1 MSKNNHV
8 FQVLVGAGNQALL
21 TVGETVADL
30 VADNVI
36 GKIGIFDAKTN
47 LAVDGSSTPS
57 EIYIAV
63 AVDNNG
69 DGVVDGV
76 KKSAGQ
82 KINLKGLKGYE
93 FTPYQAPLPQIVTI
107 SDYVNTLG
115 NTEYIIRLEFR
126 NQEIY
131 KNIGYNQ
138 YSKAYSIIT
147 DGTAITPVDAN
158 QITIKMVNAINNDPL
173 QLVTAKA
180 IAANAIT
187 ITTHSTSADYSVGDV
202 MTLADVAVIETF
214 NATAADADK
223 VYSSIQITTNSLGIN
238 KFFQINTKYYTPR
251 QTVVI
256 PSLVSGFDG
265 AGTITITQNIKNEQG
280 SGYDIKMKEYEAA
293 GWDAT
298 GPYRQ
303 YATTGL
309 PKDELIYAAS
319 ETAKYHQIVL
329 TTEDSS
335 YGGFQTFYN
344 TVSNII
350 AIPQA
355 DTTTLASI
363 IAVLGGITGIDR
375 SSLLFTVDAGANVA
389 NNTTG
394 TETFTATPSAT
405 AVSYVWTQVSGPGTA
420 TLTNKN
426 TNKMT
431 ASGMVDGTYVF
442 QVVAT
447 DVNGTTASDTVSV
460 VVVVAEVP

>member
-8 FQVLVGAGNQALL
+8 FQVLVGAGNQAILAA
-21 TVGETVADL
+21 GKTVADL

-36 GKIGIFDAKTN
+36 GKIGIFDAATN
-47 LAVDGSSTPS
+47 LSVDENDSPSAV
-57 EIYIAV
+57 YIAV
-63 AVDNNG
+63 AVDNDG
-69 DGVVDGV
+69 DGVVDGI

-107 SDYVNTLG
+107 SDYVDTLG
-115 NTEYIIRLEFR
+115 GTEFIIRLEFR

-131 KNIGYNQ
+131 KKQGYNQ

-147 DGTAITPVDAN
+147 DGTSITPVDAN

-173 QLVTAKA
+173 QLVTAEA
-180 IAANAIT
+180 IAADALVAN
-187 ITTHSTSADYSVGDV
+187 THGTSDDFSAGDV
-202 MTLADVAVIETF
+202 ISLADVAAIETF
-214 NATAADADK
+214 NATADEADK

-251 QTVVI
+251 QTMII

-265 AGTITITQNIKNEQG
+265 AGTITITQDIKNEQG
-280 SGYDIKMKEYEAA
+280 SGYDVKMKEYEAA

-309 PKDELIYAAS
+309 PKDELVYAAS

-355 DTTTLASI
+355 DTTTLTSI
-363 IAVLGGITGIDR
+363 ITVLTGITGIDK
-375 SSLLFTVDAGANVA
+375 SSTIFTVNAGADVA

-394 TETFTATPSAT
+394 TEILIATPSAT
-405 AVSYVWTQVSGPGTA
+405 AASYIWTQVSGPGTA
-420 TLTNKN
+420 TLTAKD
-426 TNKMT
+426 TKKMT
-431 ASGMVDGTYVF
+431 ASDMVNGTYVF

-460 VVVVAEVP
+460 TVNTTP

>member
-8 FQVLVGAGNQALL
+8 FQVLVGAGNQAILAA
-21 TVGETVADL
+21 GETVADL

-36 GKIGIFDAKTN
+36 GKIGIFDAVTN
-47 LAVDGSSTPS
+47 LSVDETDSPSAV
-57 EIYIAV
+57 YIAV
-63 AVDNNG
+63 AVDNDG
-69 DGVVDGV
+69 DGVVDGI

-107 SDYVNTLG
+107 SDYGDTLG
-115 NTEYIIRLEFR
+115 GTEFIIRLEFR

-131 KNIGYNQ
+131 KKQGYNQ
-138 YSKAYSIIT
+138 YSKAYPIKT
-147 DGTAITPVDAN
+147 DGTAVTAVDAN
-158 QITIKMVNAINNDPL
+158 QITIKFVNAINNDPL
-173 QLVTAKA
+173 QLVTAEA
-180 IAANAIT
+180 IAADTIT
-187 ITTHSTSADYSVGDV
+187 IATHGTSVNYSAGDV

-214 NATAADADK
+214 NATADEADK

-251 QTVVI
+251 QTIVI

-265 AGTITITQNIKNEQG
+265 TGTITITQDIKNEQG
-280 SGYDIKMKEYEAA
+280 SGYDVKMKEYEAA

-355 DTTTLASI
+355 DTTTLTSI
-363 IAVLGGITGIDR
+363 LTVLDGITG
-375 SSLLFTVDAGANVA
+375 GANSGKLFSIAAPADIA
-389 NNTTG
+389 NTNG
-394 TETFTATPSAT
+394 TESIT
-405 AVSYVWTQVSGPGTA
+405 AVVTNPSGIPLTYAWTQVSGPAAA
-420 TLTNKN
+420 TLTNSTTLTVGFATT
-426 TNKMT
+426 TN
-431 ASGMVDGTYVF
+431 GTYVLR
-442 QVVAT
+442 VTAT
-447 DVNGTTASDTVSV
+447 DANGTTATDTISV
-460 VVVVAEVP
+460 TVTIPK

>member
-8 FQVLVGAGNQALL
+8 FQVLVGAGNQAILAA
-21 TVGETVADL
+21 GETVANL

-47 LAVDGSSTPS
+47 LSVNASSTPT

-63 AVDNNG
+63 AVDNDG

-107 SDYVNTLG
+107 SDYADTLG
-115 NTEYIIRLEFR
+115 GTEFIIRLEFR

-131 KNIGYNQ
+131 KKQGYNQ

-147 DGTAITPVDAN
+147 DGASITPVDAN

-173 QLVTAKA
+173 QLVTAEA
-180 IAANAIT
+180 IAADAIVAL
-187 ITTHSTSADYSVGDV
+187 THGTVSDYAAGAV
-202 MTLADVAVIETF
+202 MTLADVAAIETF
-214 NATAADADK
+214 NATATKANK
-223 VYSSIQITTNSLGIN
+223 VYSSIKLTTNSLGIN

-251 QTVVI
+251 QTMII

-280 SGYDIKMKEYEAA
+280 SGYDVKMKEYEAA

-355 DTTTLASI
+355 DTTTLTSI
-363 IAVLGGITGIDR
+363 ITVLTGITGIDK
-375 SSLLFTVDAGANVA
+375 SSTIFTVDAGANVA

-394 TETFTATPSAT
+394 TEILTATPSAT
-405 AVSYVWTQVSGPGTA
+405 ATSYIWTQISGPGTA
-420 TLTNKN
+420 TLTNKD
-426 TNKMT
+426 TKKMT
-431 ASGMVDGTYVF
+431 ASDMVDGTYVF
-442 QVVAT
+442 QVAAT
-447 DVNGTTASDTVSV
+447 DVNGTVATDTVSV
-460 VVVVAEVP
+460 IVDVTP

>member
-8 FQVLVGAGNQALL
+8 FQVLVGAGNQAILAA
-21 TVGETVADL
+21 GKTVADL

-36 GKIGIFDAKTN
+36 GKIGIFDAVTN
-47 LAVDGSSTPS
+47 LSVDETDSPSAV
-57 EIYIAV
+57 YIAV
-63 AVDNNG
+63 AVDNDG
-69 DGVVDGV
+69 DGVVDGI

-107 SDYVNTLG
+107 SDYGDTLG
-115 NTEYIIRLEFR
+115 GTEFIIRLEFR

-131 KNIGYNQ
+131 KKQGYNQ

-147 DGTAITPVDAN
+147 DGASITPVDAN
-158 QITIKMVNAINNDPL
+158 QITIKFVNAINNDPL
-173 QLVTAKA
+173 QLVTAEA
-180 IAANAIT
+180 IAADTIT
-187 ITTHSTSADYSVGDV
+187 IATHGTSVNYSAGDV

-214 NATAADADK
+214 NATAANK
-223 VYSSIQITTNSLGIN
+223 VYSSIKLTTNSLGIN

-251 QTVVI
+251 QTMII

-265 AGTITITQNIKNEQG
+265 AGTITITQDIKNEQG
-280 SGYDIKMKEYEAA
+280 SGYDVKMKEYEAA

-309 PKDELIYAAS
+309 PKDELVYAAS

-355 DTTTLASI
+355 DTTTLTSI
-363 IAVLGGITGIDR
+363 ITVLTGITGIDK
-375 SSLLFTVDAGANVA
+375 SSTIFTVNAGADVA
-389 NNTTG
+389 NNITG
-394 TETFTATPSAT
+394 TEILTATPSAT
-405 AVSYVWTQVSGPGTA
+405 AVSYIWTQVSGPGTA
-420 TLTNKN
+420 TLANEDTK
-426 TNKMT
+426 KMT
-431 ASGMVDGTYVF
+431 ASDMVDGTYVF
-442 QVVAT
+442 QVTAT
-447 DVNGTTASDTVSV
+447 DVNGTVATDTVSV
-460 VVVVAEVP
+460 TVDVP